1 MNAITHLNEVK
12 VSYKSTTAT
21 ETIRTSNEAQE
32 LCRKAFEMANA
43 EISLKEHFFVLYFN
57 RANKLIGY
65 YLLSSGGLTGT
76 IADIRIAFAIGL
88 KCLATS
94 IVAVHSHPSGNAS
107 PSDSDVEL
115 TRKFK
120 KTGELLDIR
129 LLDHIILTEDSY
141 YSFSDNGLL

>member
-1 MNAITHLNEVK
+1 MNEITHLNEVQ
-12 VSYKSTTAT
+12 VSYKCTAT
-21 ETIRTSNEAQE
+21 EPVRTSSEAQE

-43 EISLKEHFFVLYFN
+43 SISLKEHFIVFYMN
-57 RANKLIGY
+57 RANKVIGY
-65 YLLSSGGLTGT
+65 YLLSSGGITGT
-76 IADIRIAFAIGL
+76 IADLRIAFSIGL

-94 IVAVHSHPSGNAS
+94 ILISHSHPSGNAN
-107 PSDSDVEL
+107 PSNSDVEL

-129 LLDHIILTEDSY
+129 VLDHIILCESDY